1 MAASV
6 PFEDVF
12 KGVTRNDTEEQQDFS
27 DEESDKRDEAIESA
41 LNCFTE
47 CSDLGKNFRTC

>member
-1 MAASV
+1 ML
-6 PFEDVF
+6 FEDVF
-12 KGVTRNDTEEQQDFS
+12 KGVTRNETEEQQYSS

-47 CSDLGKNFRTC
+47 MQ